1 MSQINENYERTNQ
14 KIRLLESKFEN
25 GNQSYIIQ
33 YENIENLKQRI
44 FRLENKLSPEQRVI
58 AFMKS
63 EKTA

>member
-1 MSQINENYERTNQ
+1 MSQINEHYERTNQ

>member
-1 MSQINENYERTNQ
+1 MSQINDHYERTNQ
-14 KIRLLESKFEN
+14 KIRLLESQFEN
-25 GNQSYIIQ
+25 GNQSYVIQ

-44 FRLENKLSPEQRVI
+44 LRLENKLSPEQRVI